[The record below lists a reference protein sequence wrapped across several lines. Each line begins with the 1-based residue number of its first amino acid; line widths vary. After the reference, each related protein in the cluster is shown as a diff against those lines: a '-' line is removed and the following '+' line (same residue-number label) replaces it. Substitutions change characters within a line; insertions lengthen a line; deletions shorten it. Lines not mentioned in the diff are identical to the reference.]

1 MKKSREN
8 GSDDHGER
16 KKGRGK
22 KKMKILVMDILV
34 TLQIAHITKDWETRE
49 NSGAL
54 RTVALIHANAK
65 RAKIRNGPAPC
76 LQPKWRIKEFLKTRQ
91 GMEHGKGK

>member
-16 KKGRGK
+16 KKEKGRGK
-22 KKMKILVMDILV
+22 KKMKILVMDRLAK
-34 TLQIAHITKDWETRE
+34 LQIAHITKDQETRE

-54 RTVALIHANAK
+54 RTVAFIHANAK
-65 RAKIRNGPAPC
+65 GEF
-76 LQPKWRIKEFLKTRQ
+76 PKLIK
-91 GMEHGKGK
+91 KGAERRRGSKKENTWTLLT

>member
-1 MKKSREN
+1 ME
-8 GSDDHGER
+8 EQ
-16 KKGRGK
+16 
-22 KKMKILVMDILV
+22 VMDMLA
-34 TLQIAHITKDWETRE
+34 TLQIAHITNDRETRE

-65 RAKIRNGPAPC
+65 RAEIRNGPAPC